1 MKDQTISEALG
12 ISNNESAKIYSD
24 IREVFDKTETHDEA
38 IKIIIEKV
46 KNDAF
51 GEHDSPISDYEFK
64 LFYAAMKYG
73 NIMMVEQVKMN
84 MLKNFF
90 NPNEN
95 E

>member
-12 ISNNESAKIYSD
+12 ISSNESAKINFD
-24 IREVFDKTETHDEA
+24 IREVFNETETHDEA

-46 KNDAF
+46 KNEAF
-51 GEHDSPISDYEFK
+51 GEHDSPISDYEIK

-73 NIMMVEQVKMN
+73 NIMIVEQVKMN